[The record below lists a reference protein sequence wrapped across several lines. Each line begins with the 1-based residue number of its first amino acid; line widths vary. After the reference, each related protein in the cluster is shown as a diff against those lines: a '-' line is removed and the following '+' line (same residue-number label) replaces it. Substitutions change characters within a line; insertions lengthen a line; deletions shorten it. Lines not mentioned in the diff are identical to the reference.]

1 MSTHGERLGRLLRL
15 HARVSEMQTLLSLI
29 RLDIVQ
35 ELERATDEVCVDEA
49 KAAQVVR
56 GREDAA

>member
-29 RLDIVQ
+29 RLASGSS
-35 ELERATDEVCVDEA
+35 LGL
-49 KAAQVVR
+49 VVR
-56 GREDAA
+56 